1 MEENPEHS
9 HRSNQQ
15 RMPTQSSA
23 QLEFITYTNP
33 HMATAISN
41 RQRVRSQAM
50 RHVHRQSRASRASE
64 IRGVRRN
71 EIELNVSPLLQGPVR
86 NPGQALETE
95 QIETEQIETEQIET
109 EQIETEQSETDRAR
123 PGVGEISQSPV
134 TFLSISRTDP
144 FFQYP
149 IIMGHRENELYNHRE
164 QKWLFE
170 RNHLTYA

>member
-95 QIETEQIETEQIET
+95 QIETEQ
-109 EQIETEQSETDRAR
+109 SETDRAR

>member
-1 MEENPEHS
+1 MEENPERS

-50 RHVHRQSRASRASE
+50 RHVHRQSRASRASG

-71 EIELNVSPLLQGPVR
+71 EIELDVSPLLQGPVQNPRQELVTELGQVLAKSLKVRSLFSASVAQIHSSSTLSEWAIVKMSSTITVSR
-86 NPGQALETE
+86 NGYL
-95 QIETEQIETEQIET
+95 
-109 EQIETEQSETDRAR
+109 SET
-123 PGVGEISQSPV
+123 I
-134 TFLSISRTDP
+134 
-144 FFQYP
+144 
-149 IIMGHRENELYNHRE
+149 
-164 QKWLFE
+164 
-170 RNHLTYA
+170 